1 MTENI
6 SCGDALEQLW
16 ALIDN
21 ELCTEDAERVQQHLD
36 RCSRCYPRYDFDR
49 AYRQL
54 VAMQCRE
61 KAPAELRRKIFMRL
75 LEDGG

>member
-1 MTENI
+1 MNEHM
-6 SCGDALEQLW
+6 SCSDALDQLW

-21 ELCTEDAERVQQHLD
+21 ELCTDDAQRVQEHLD
-36 RCSRCYPRYDFDR
+36 RCRRCYPQYDFDR

-61 KAPAELRRKIFMRL
+61 TAPAELRRKVFMRL
-75 LEDGG
+75 LEESS

>member
-1 MTENI
+1 MNENI

-21 ELCTEDAERVQQHLD
+21 ELCTEDAERVQEHLD
-36 RCSRCYPRYDFDR
+36 RCKRCYPQYNFDR

-54 VAMQCRE
+54 VALQCRE
-61 KAPAELRRKIFMRL
+61 KAPAELRHRVFMKL
-75 LEDGG
+75 LEET